1 MSSVVAVG
9 YNWFGN
15 SLSSLAML
23 VQDPAATAATAA
35 EVPQQPGF
43 LDMLP
48 MFALM
53 GAVAYFLLFR
63 PQRKQAKEHQRLLDG
78 LEKHD
83 HVRTIG
89 GIVGKVAQ
97 VDADHDLIV
106 LTIDESKNVRMRI
119 ARQSVAA
126 VLSSE
131 DTPPKIKE
139 EDTAR

>member
-1 MSSVVAVG
+1 MSPVVAVG
-9 YNWFGN
+9 NNWFGT

-23 VQDPAATAATAA
+23 VQDTTATAG
-35 EVPQQPGF
+35 EVQEQPGF
-43 LDMLP
+43 LDFLP

-53 GAVAYFLLFR
+53 GAVAYFLLIR
-63 PQRKQAKEHQRLLDG
+63 PQRKQAKEHKRLLDG

-89 GIVGKVAQ
+89 GIVGKVAH
-97 VDADHDLIV
+97 VDADHDLVV
-106 LTIDESKNVRMRI
+106 LTIDESKNVRMRV

-131 DTPPKIKE
+131 ETPPKIKE

>member
-1 MSSVVAVG
+1 MSPVVAVG
-9 YNWFGN
+9 NNWFGT

-23 VQDPAATAATAA
+23 AQDTTATAG
-35 EVPQQPGF
+35 EVQQQPGF
-43 LDMLP
+43 LDFLP

-53 GAVAYFLLFR
+53 GAVVYLLLIR

-106 LTIDESKNVRMRI
+106 LTIDESKNVRMRV